1 MKKITGLVPL
11 AFAFLLSTGPAG
23 AADYTA
29 SIDPIA
35 SWTGFYGAIGGGVR
49 WGDFDI
55 KTNKIKHCDYG
66 PKSIHGCENPCDYSS
81 KEEGGGCEN
90 PCDYASTKSE
100 GGGCENPCESI
111 ASTSEGGGCENP
123 CEYATKSSSECDYE
137 LGALEV
143 YENPYTIPN
152 YSGDDRGF
160 FGTVQIGYNHQ
171 FDSSPIVIGAFA
183 SADFGNKL
191 EVHVEESIYSPAPTV
206 AVNIYDPYREWT
218 ASVGNIFTVGGR
230 LGIAPSERVLLYALI
245 GWSWTKGK
253 ASFEEDCGLYVGLIC
268 TNLQG
273 SNSETLDGLTVGA
286 GGEIKITDTIGLGVE
301 FRHTDFGS
309 INVTAGGGPLALAQ
323 IGGTTV
329 ETKTDVTVQSLR
341 GLLVI
346 HF

>member
-11 AFAFLLSTGPAG
+11 AFSLLLSTGTAG

-29 SIDPIA
+29 SVDPIA

-55 KTNKIKHCDYG
+55 KTNKIRHCDYD
-66 PKSIHGCENPCDYSS
+66 PKSIHGCENPCDY
-81 KEEGGGCEN
+81 
-90 PCDYASTKSE
+90 ASKSE
-100 GGGCENPCESI
+100 GDGCENPCEPV
-111 ASTSEGGGCENP
+111 AYTSEGGGCENP
-123 CEYATKSSSECDYE
+123 CEYATRSSSECDYK

-143 YENPYTIPN
+143 YENPYTIPG

-171 FDSSPIVIGAFA
+171 FDSSPIVVGAFA

-191 EVHVEESIYSPAPTV
+191 EVHVEEAILGPAPTV
-206 AVNIYDPYREWT
+206 ALDIYDPYREWT

-230 LGIAPSERVLLYALI
+230 LGIATSERVLLYALI

-309 INVTAGGGPLALAQ
+309 INVTADGGPLTLTQ

-341 GLLVI
+341 GLLVF